1 MCSSNRGWLSVQ
13 VIKWFEQ
20 SVCSLDQVQIKVI
33 MFSRIIHRK
42 PGDWGIKIPLIISEL
57 DFLSAWGAYL
67 QHPKTF
73 HPRALI
79 LSFLSLHFILTNSS
93 LHFHPLNFIFTNSSP
108 TFYPTPCN
116 PFQIIYYISYPTNS
130 SSSKWDLLFHTFNL
144 IHTISSSS
152 IHSLNFI
159 SLI

>member
-1 MCSSNRGWLSVQ
+1 MTAIGEIINNLNFKKICMSNSVSYFWRL
-13 VIKWFEQ
+13 V
-20 SVCSLDQVQIKVI
+20 DQMHFVEI
-33 MFSRIIHRK
+33 
-42 PGDWGIKIPLIISEL
+42 
-57 DFLSAWGAYL
+57 DFLPWAFLKVSSQVSLFYGAYL

-73 HPRALI
+73 HPRAFI
-79 LSFLSLHFILTNSS
+79 LSFSSLHFILTNSS

-108 TFYPTPCN
+108 TFYPAPCN

>member
-1 MCSSNRGWLSVQ
+1 MAQLGSAWLSLAQ
-13 VIKWFEQ
+13 
-20 SVCSLDQVQIKVI
+20 L
-33 MFSRIIHRK
+33 
-42 PGDWGIKIPLIISEL
+42 G
-57 DFLSAWGAYL
+57 SAWLSLAHLGSPWLSTVIGSILALKFKRSPFGAYL

-73 HPRALI
+73 HPRAFI
-79 LSFLSLHFILTNSS
+79 LSFSSLHFILTNSS

>member
-1 MCSSNRGWLSVQ
+1 MECTSTFFTQISPLFIYYHLIYTPHECAFGT
-13 VIKWFEQ
+13 FER
-20 SVCSLDQVQIKVI
+20 
-33 MFSRIIHRK
+33 SRFHRNK
-42 PGDWGIKIPLIISEL
+42 
-57 DFLSAWGAYL
+57 GAYL
-67 QHPKTF
+67 QHPITF

-116 PFQIIYYISYPTNS
+116 PFQIIYYISYSTNS